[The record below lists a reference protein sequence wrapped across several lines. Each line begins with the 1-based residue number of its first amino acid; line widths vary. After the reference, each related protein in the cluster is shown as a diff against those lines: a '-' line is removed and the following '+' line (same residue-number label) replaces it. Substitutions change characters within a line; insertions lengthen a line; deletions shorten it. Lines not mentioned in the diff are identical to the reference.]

1 MRWARHVE
9 RMGKR
14 RGVYRF
20 LVENPE
26 ENVPFGRP
34 RHREEANV
42 MMDP

>member
-20 LVENPE
+20 LVQTPE
-26 ENVPFGRP
+26 EMVPLG
-34 RHREEANV
+34 
-42 MMDP
+42 DPGIEKRLML